1 MTGTSATV
9 EYTKVACPFGDSAFT
24 CTHPECNNTYIY
36 QDIVNTFAANQ
47 GCSGDQ
53 CITNYLPSVCKLGAN
68 VTNTSSANKL
78 ACTNRIVSFCASNPT
93 DPGCGA
99 LCPYA
104 CTSQP
109 NCPCRS
115 DACAAVY
122 KAPLCVRTA
131 GACASFKA
139 SLKSELFRQRFFQ
152 PKSAN
157 LAYAKN
163 NAGPPSGPF
172 VWSQALTDAKA
183 SCNAIV
189 PQLGDNLATCVQTSF
204 AFCNA
209 NPWQT
214 GCQNDLSTC
223 GDGFVSWMESCDE
236 GNLTAS
242 GGCDA
247 TCRTAPR
254 WECYQQGTPCK
265 RCIHATGYK
274 VDGVNP
280 ASMCPFCYNLIK
292 NMTTPCSATAFSPL
306 SLNASQALA
315 SDNYAAIYCAAIA
328 ANDLQLSDFFPFVD
342 SDLIVNGGPVSLPNQ
357 LGRLVVTQDGSIDA
371 PDDCRLRNFTE
382 SLTTSPDE
390 TTQAAL
396 QVAMAASN
404 EVFSDTVSLFWAVV
418 TTGTKPKMMK
428 NVPNYCGVKRVF
440 NSTINP
446 LWLSNPCCN
455 SDLAEFMCCLPQD
468 VPHGTIN
475 VITGLNKE
483 VVDANCPLNAD
494 LMFSFLNGAYVGL
507 TSAQDAVNA
516 LDMAYST
523 DAQSIVDSLQ
533 RLCDAAIMNATSQ
546 TCQTDDDCSVCSQS
560 QCQMDPITLAGTCT
574 VPYDN
579 LVGCTIECIRDS
591 MDPLMLRYLK
601 HDWNLTSANSDQDFA
616 MAFVSVATDVG
627 CAGPLAK
634 SDDIGTT
641 KPMLVCNATCQ
652 VAHMCDDTEYQFYL
666 RRNLH
671 NPRLDFSVAS
681 TCTNNGGRSVCAT
694 YLPNGNCQ
702 SYQCTFDTI
711 QTDCKA
717 EAHCISQCQ
726 LPLTAG
732 GAAASVDGGACCA
745 MQTVVANQTAC
756 LSKTSCNNKQ
766 VANNHC
772 NDPTPFCA
780 KCSGKDCVSV
790 TKPPT
795 CLIEVQKPSD
805 CPAAGGTWN
814 PSLKQCMSGKT
825 TITASDCF
833 IRPDLCPS
841 VTNFTSFYTVVPL
854 YPRRTTRCLFGCY
867 LPSISKTSCLAN
879 TKYTWD
885 GTHGNGSGICV
896 GRRNAIK
903 TLASCTTEGGVFLN
917 ATKSYFPGAFAT
929 QDQCD
934 QGKCIGSPSN
944 DGWSSSQCLNLTFG
958 TCSVPS
964 HPMGCRVS
972 GVWDTA
978 VCGVLGGTWYTRSTT
993 EAECSSYKQC
1003 RERGVDRVSKKNATE
1018 CAKCK
1023 GVMAPLFKWTPGRWS
1038 GPSVESYTWNA
1049 DGTHLTPVNQYVM
1062 ILI

>member
-1 MTGTSATV
+1 
-9 EYTKVACPFGDSAFT
+9 
-24 CTHPECNNTYIY
+24 
-36 QDIVNTFAANQ
+36 
-47 GCSGDQ
+47 
-53 CITNYLPSVCKLGAN
+53 
-68 VTNTSSANKL
+68 
-78 ACTNRIVSFCASNPT
+78 
-93 DPGCGA
+93 
-99 LCPYA
+99 
-104 CTSQP
+104 
-109 NCPCRS
+109 
-115 DACAAVY
+115 
-122 KAPLCVRTA
+122 
-131 GACASFKA
+131 
-139 SLKSELFRQRFFQ
+139 
-152 PKSAN
+152 
-157 LAYAKN
+157 
-163 NAGPPSGPF
+163 
-172 VWSQALTDAKA
+172 
-183 SCNAIV
+183 
-189 PQLGDNLATCVQTSF
+189 
-204 AFCNA
+204 
-209 NPWQT
+209 
-214 GCQNDLSTC
+214 
-223 GDGFVSWMESCDE
+223 
-236 GNLTAS
+236 
-242 GGCDA
+242 
-247 TCRTAPR
+247 
-254 WECYQQGTPCK
+254 
-265 RCIHATGYK
+265 
-274 VDGVNP
+274 
-280 ASMCPFCYNLIK
+280 
-292 NMTTPCSATAFSPL
+292 
-306 SLNASQALA
+306 
-315 SDNYAAIYCAAIA
+315 
-328 ANDLQLSDFFPFVD
+328 
-342 SDLIVNGGPVSLPNQ
+342 
-357 LGRLVVTQDGSIDA
+357 
-371 PDDCRLRNFTE
+371 
-382 SLTTSPDE
+382 
-390 TTQAAL
+390 
-396 QVAMAASN
+396 
-404 EVFSDTVSLFWAVV
+404 
-418 TTGTKPKMMK
+418 
-428 NVPNYCGVKRVF
+428 
-440 NSTINP
+440 
-446 LWLSNPCCN
+446 
-455 SDLAEFMCCLPQD
+455 MCCLPQD

-634 SDDIGTT
+634 SDEIGTT

-732 GAAASVDGGACCA
+732 GCTIDANFHAATLTTLAVCTYQQPNAPVLAYQVHDPLCCAANNGTWFMVDDSTGSCCFGRIITIQNKGVSQLACQTSVNGWDVATCMSSCARFHTSCNACKRQSAAASVDGGACCA

-958 TCSVPS
+958 TCSCV
-964 HPMGCRVS
+964 VS
-972 GVWDTA
+972 DATTA
-978 VCGVLGGTWYTRSTT
+978 VACAALSSTEWVSCSQFLTPSTCGNVTDVVASLLTCGWTTQNCPTHAKCSAQGSCNDIDNMRMQCLDLDWPFGDTCVGTIQLNVTNSKGISLTRNQV
-993 EAECSSYKQC
+993 KQC
-1003 RERGVDRVSKKNATE
+1003 QVCHRINGVCVQAVQANRL
-1018 CAKCK
+1018 C
-1023 GVMAPLFKWTPGRWS
+1023 P
-1038 GPSVESYTWNA
+1038 VE
-1049 DGTHLTPVNQYVM
+1049 LYVHTVG
-1062 ILI
+1062 IYL